1 MSWDQLPIL
10 ISGAGI
16 AGLLTAQALK
26 RLEIPFIIFDRDES
40 VSSRGQGWGIT
51 LHWALNDFLSL
62 LPENI
67 QHKVFKCQVLE
78 DFHLNDS
85 GNFVYIN
92 AGTANSL
99 VHIPP
104 SKRLRVRRE
113 QIRKTLLEGIDV
125 NWSCKTMEVRA
136 TDAEVTVLC
145 ENGRTF
151 TGKLLIGAEGSNSA
165 TRRFTNPD
173 NYQLYDLPVRFLGS
187 TVILTHEEY
196 EEVSKHFDSLLFQ
209 GTIPSNDT
217 FFWFSLLSSPAHNGT
232 NFYECQVNFSW
243 NCPNKT
249 AEKFDTVEDKIN
261 VIKRVS
267 SGLNENLMFLRD
279 KMVAASDRFME
290 IRLSDWPYADFDDKQ
305 GKIILI
311 GDACHAMVM
320 YRGEAGNHA
329 IADVKLFI
337 NLLEKCRKQE
347 ISWPEMIRAYK
358 DDVKERA
365 GPAVLLSRQAC
376 LDAHNWEKLKDF
388 QLNKSPLL
396 ALRKK

>member
-26 RLEIPFIIFDRDES
+26 QLGIPYIIFDRDES

-62 LPENI
+62 LPQDI
-67 QHKVFKCQVLE
+67 QKKVYECQVLE
-78 DFHLNDS
+78 NFHLNDS

-92 AGTANSL
+92 AESAKSL

-125 NWSCKTMEVRA
+125 NWSCKTVEVRT
-136 TDAEVTVLC
+136 TDTEVTVTC

-151 TGKLLIGAEGSNSA
+151 TGKLLIGAEGSNSI

-187 TVILTHEEY
+187 TVELTQEEY
-196 EEVSKHFDSLLFQ
+196 DQVSKHFDSLLFQ
-209 GTIPSNDT
+209 GTIPSNNT
-217 FFWFSLLSSPAHNGT
+217 FFWFSLLSSPAYNGSS
-232 NFYECQVNFSW
+232 FYQCQVNFSW
-243 NCPNKT
+243 NCADKA
-249 AEKFDTVEDKIN
+249 AEKFDTVEDKIA
-261 VIKRVS
+261 VIKKVS
-267 SGLNENLMFLRD
+267 SGLNENLMFLRE

-305 GKIILI
+305 GRIILV

-337 NLLEKCRKQE
+337 DLLGKCRKEE
-347 ISWPEMIRAYK
+347 ISWQEMIHAYK
-358 DDVKERA
+358 EDVKARA

-388 QLNKSPLL
+388 EVNKSPLL